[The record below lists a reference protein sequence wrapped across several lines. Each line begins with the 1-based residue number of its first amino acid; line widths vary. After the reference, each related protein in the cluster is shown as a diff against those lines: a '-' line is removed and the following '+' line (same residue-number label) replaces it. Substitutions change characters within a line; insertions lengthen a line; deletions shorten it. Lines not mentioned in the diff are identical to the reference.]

1 MIIATNKFINFTG
14 ICLTL
19 IEMENSLLKN
29 F

>member
-1 MIIATNKFINFTG
+1 MIIVTNKFIHFTG

-19 IEMENSLLKN
+19 IEMENSLSKN